1 MRTQNACSIA
11 ATQLFRRANRMRKKS
26 LRFCQETKTHSIHT
40 LIKNAKIYSCVAITI
55 IPYIFHIRE
64 KFRRE
69 IFCRGTGPEGAC
81 TPGGRSALQP
91 HTPRVG
97 FVSHP
102 GGQCRVICGSACP
115 STMLV
120 RRVQARKR
128 TSPRGCTYHCSSEPG
143 ILYRHILRLSEMK
156 ELLFFAAALYLSFDL
171 LSEIMR
177 VRE

>member
-1 MRTQNACSIA
+1 MKSFSRCERTVP
-11 ATQLFRRANRMRKKS
+11 L
-26 LRFCQETKTHSIHT
+26 
-40 LIKNAKIYSCVAITI
+40 
-55 IPYIFHIRE
+55 
-64 KFRRE
+64 
-69 IFCRGTGPEGAC
+69 GASASGEPSPILMC

-97 FVSHP
+97 YGSHP
-102 GGQCRVICGSACP
+102 GIRCRVIRGSACP

-128 TSPRGCTYHCSSEPG
+128 SSPRESTYHCSSEPG